1 MHNVYG
7 PAEATV
13 LTTPH
18 VCDPRATTRPPPC
31 RSDSPLTG
39 YAVFINHQDGRIVP
53 RGQAGEVRIGGAG
66 LALGYV
72 DPRRTTERFVPAPA
86 GRPYAERVYRTGDK
100 AVMRPDGLLEFL
112 GPLDEQVKISGARA
126 APAEVEA
133 ALETHHSVRRA
144 VVVPFQAA
152 GGGLRLAAFLL
163 LVEGAR
169 ADENAVLATVR
180 ARVLKQAVPAVVR
193 FVDTL
198 PLNANG
204 KVDRALLARQ
214 AAAKTSV
221 TEVARSR
228 QLSQAEDTE
237 AFLLAACRRLL
248 DQPHL
253 TPADN
258 LTESGGTLL
267 AVARLVALLKSTY
280 PIRIRAAEVMC
291 QPDLAALAALVAT
304 RRAEPAPS

>member
-1 MHNVYG
+1 M
-7 PAEATV
+7 
-13 LTTPH
+13 
-18 VCDPRATTRPPPC
+18 
-31 RSDSPLTG
+31 
-39 YAVFINHQDGRIVP
+39 
-53 RGQAGEVRIGGAG
+53 
-66 LALGYV
+66 

-126 APAEVEA
+126 EPAEVEA

-152 GGGLRLAAFLL
+152 GGGFRLAAFLL